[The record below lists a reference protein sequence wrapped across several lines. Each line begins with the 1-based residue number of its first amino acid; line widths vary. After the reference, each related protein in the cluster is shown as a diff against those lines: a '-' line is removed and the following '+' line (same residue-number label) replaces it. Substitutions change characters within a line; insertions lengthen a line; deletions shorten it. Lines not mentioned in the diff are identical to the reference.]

1 MQYLSTNRAARRVQ
15 ARARAGAVTSNRSR
29 RMKMKTNKIRS
40 CKCANPVKGTNV
52 YGQWYCKKC
61 KYPVTRPAN

>member
-15 ARARAGAVTSNRSR
+15 ARAGAVTSNRSR

-40 CKCANPVKGTNV
+40 WKSMAYQSQYSAYAEDARASAVGTTLHT
-52 YGQWYCKKC
+52 GG
-61 KYPVTRPAN
+61 